1 MKKYIYIN
9 GKIVNS
15 DDAQISLKMEDF
27 KEEMEYLKQLDSEK
41 KKLYNIKAHLDRLK
55 LGINYLDFKI
65 NKSDDELIKLM
76 LEV

>member
-15 DDAQISLKMEDF
+15 DDAQISF
-27 KEEMEYLKQLDSEK
+27 KDGGFQRGNGIFETIRFRQKNYI
-41 KKLYNIKAHLDRLK
+41 IKAHLDRLK

-76 LEV
+76 LKL